1 MYQIN
6 NYSVNNYNYDFDSII
21 IINILLN
28 KSYDY
33 NNIQNILS
41 NDDAYVIKLLHNYE

>member
-33 NNIQNILS
+33 NNILNILS
-41 NDDAYVIKLLHNYE
+41 NDDTYIIKLLYNYE